1 MAHAYPKATK
11 HISKT
16 SFRSTKMKATP
27 MAHCI
32 INRNVSPKTV
42 LSERRYGRD
51 PHGTSHIPRHF
62 SAFKHTCKKATSM
75 AHHMPV
81 GTEMSLNYVCLLAKK
96 KAIPM
101 AHRMLNNI
109 ETTLAKTS
117 SCASTKASP
126 MAHAYPKATRC
137 ILKTSFPSTQMKAT
151 PMAHCIIN
159 RDLLKLLCL
168 STTTDAIPMAHRML
182 QGT

>member
-1 MAHAYPKATK
+1 MAHRIPVGTKMLLDYVCLHAKKMAIPMAHRMLNNIETSLAKTSSCASTKAIPMEHAYPKATK

-42 LSERRYGRD
+42 LSERRYGRH
-51 PHGTSHIPRHF
+51 PHGTLHIARHF

-81 GTEMSLNYVCLLAKK
+81 GTEMSLNYV
-96 KAIPM
+96 
-101 AHRMLNNI
+101 
-109 ETTLAKTS
+109 
-117 SCASTKASP
+117 
-126 MAHAYPKATRC
+126 
-137 ILKTSFPSTQMKAT
+137 
-151 PMAHCIIN
+151 
-159 RDLLKLLCL
+159 
-168 STTTDAIPMAHRML
+168 
-182 QGT
+182 